1 MAISAPGHRR
11 EEGDFIALFD
21 DCIITG
27 ELLIYRRANA
37 FEIAKGMRPR
47 LSLGNQGFAHLSN
60 RGRITSEFNGFRTGA
75 DRITQTGKK
84 MTLTFMNFPSYKD
97 DRVFPQS

>member
-37 FEIAKGMRPR
+37 FEIAKGMCPR
-47 LSLGNQGFAHLSN
+47 LSLGDQDFAHLSN
-60 RGRITSEFNGFRTGA
+60 RGRIASELNGFRTGA
-75 DRITQTGKK
+75 DRITQAKK

>member
-27 ELLIYRRANA
+27 KLLIYRRANA
-37 FEIAKGMRPR
+37 FEVAKGMRPH
-47 LSLGNQGFAHLSN
+47 LSLGNQAS
-60 RGRITSEFNGFRTGA
+60 RT
-75 DRITQTGKK
+75 
-84 MTLTFMNFPSYKD
+84 
-97 DRVFPQS
+97 